1 MDWIIFFASASY
13 KQLCYTFRSRPKH
26 TTVINYKHTFRT
38 EQALV
43 KTGTTVCCLAGLK
56 QGKGVVCVYSLCF
69 VGLTAGEMWMW
80 LLGVLHKPGHSWL
93 PHSRTLLPRGLPA
106 SAQLPPWPRH
116 FQSTAIVGGAD
127 KSFRAGREMG
137 RYNSHKELLN
147 IGLCVISSVSAQV
160 RKLLV

>member
-1 MDWIIFFASASY
+1 MDWNCFFASASY
-13 KQLCYTFRSRPKH
+13 KQLCYTFISRPKH

-43 KTGTTVCCLAGLK
+43 KTGTTVCCLAKLK
-56 QGKGVVCVYSLCF
+56 QGKGVVSVYSLCF

-106 SAQLPPWPRH
+106 SAQLPLWPRH
-116 FQSTAIVGGAD
+116 FQRTAIVGGAD
-127 KSFRAGREMG
+127 RVLEQWGRWEDITS
-137 RYNSHKELLN
+137 YEELLN
-147 IGLCVISSVSAQV
+147 LGLSDFFSECTS
-160 RKLLV
+160 